1 MHRAGRRDLITESI
15 SFAGS
20 DLAFPQRE
28 SDSRSGHRLEAAQE
42 MAVAIPHLLQLTLFT
57 VHALSG
63 FLFYTGDIGTTK
75 SKVGGA
81 PTCDGREALSR
92 RGWSSI
98 IFQLYW

>member
-1 MHRAGRRDLITESI
+1 MPADDLKALLDDPRLQNARRRSHEMEQQPSSTTKIDNVRVPDLLR
-15 SFAGS
+15 F
-20 DLAFPQRE
+20 
-28 SDSRSGHRLEAAQE
+28 
-42 MAVAIPHLLQLTLFT
+42 TLFT

-75 SKVGGA
+75 SKVGGVPA
-81 PTCDGREALSR
+81 CDGREALLR